1 MPPYSATPAPDW
13 DTLFHRSS
21 GWTGADAAY
30 ALPLSG
36 DYRPG
41 SGDATHTVWVFDDTF
56 IGDVDASGH
65 RLPGTALV
73 NNTFAVLNGGQ
84 PVLDQIQFYWRTD
97 AAANPQA
104 MVKPSTC
111 TICWYWPIDGIALS
125 GTIYLYVL
133 EMAPGSGGVFN
144 FQVVGISLLTTPAS
158 SPVPFDSYTAV
169 DNTPLF
175 ANGSSQIYFG
185 QAVMPNT
192 AAAGAPRPD
201 GYLYVYG
208 TRNDPFNKKLVVSRV
223 LPGDIANFSQYRFW
237 DGKRWSKFITRAAS
251 LTDRISAE
259 FSVSPLAD
267 SRFLLV
273 FQLDGLSR
281 DVAVRYGASPI
292 GPWGSAIPV
301 YHAPEPDIDPAN
313 VYTYNAKGH
322 PHLSRPGE
330 MLISY
335 NVNTFDFNENIN
347 NADIYRPRFIR
358 LPLQ

>member
-1 MPPYSATPAPDW
+1 
-13 DTLFHRSS
+13 
-21 GWTGADAAY
+21 
-30 ALPLSG
+30 
-36 DYRPG
+36 
-41 SGDATHTVWVFDDTF
+41 
-56 IGDVDASGH
+56 
-65 RLPGTALV
+65 
-73 NNTFAVLNGGQ
+73 
-84 PVLDQIQFYWRTD
+84 
-97 AAANPQA
+97 
-104 MVKPSTC
+104 
-111 TICWYWPIDGIALS
+111 
-125 GTIYLYVL
+125 
-133 EMAPGSGGVFN
+133 
-144 FQVVGISLLTTPAS
+144 
-158 SPVPFDSYTAV
+158 
-169 DNTPLF
+169 
-175 ANGSSQIYFG
+175 
-185 QAVMPNT
+185 MPNT

-259 FSVSPLAD
+259 FNVSPLAD
-267 SRFLLV
+267 GRFLLV